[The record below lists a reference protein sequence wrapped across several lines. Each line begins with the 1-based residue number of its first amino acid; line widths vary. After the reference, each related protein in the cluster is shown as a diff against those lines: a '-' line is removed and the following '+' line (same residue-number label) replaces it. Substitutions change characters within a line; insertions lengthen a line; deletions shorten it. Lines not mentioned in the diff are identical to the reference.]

1 MNAITVCV
9 GYDDFLA
16 KTMPRNWRYFD
27 RWVIVTDYRDERT
40 AEVAGRYADVAEVL
54 RTDAFYY
61 FGARF
66 NKGLAI
72 EIALDHLGR
81 DGWILM
87 LDADIVLPK
96 LPEEHHGIP
105 GHLYGARR
113 RQVSKPSDWDGGYDW
128 SRFPLLP
135 EGELAGCF
143 HLVHGSDPILQSRP
157 WYGVNWKHA
166 GGYDSDLFHKY
177 PADKRRYVDFE
188 VLHLGEHGV
197 NWNGRATPRLDGSG
211 VDKTSEAQ
219 MLMRQIHNQRATA
232 GYRNEKIGG

>member
-16 KTMPRNWRYFD
+16 KTMPRNYAYFD
-27 RWVIVTDYRDERT
+27 RWVIVTDYKDDKT
-40 AEVAGRYADVAEVL
+40 AEVVSRYHNAELL

-87 LDADIVLPK
+87 LDADIVLP
-96 LPEEHHGIP
+96 ENADFSSVESGN
-105 GHLYGARR
+105 LYGAKR
-113 RQVSKPSDWDGGYDW
+113 RQVPRVAEWDGGYDW
-128 SRFPLLP
+128 GRFNILP

-143 HLVHGSDPILQSRP
+143 HLVHGSDPLLQTRP

-177 PADKRRYVDFE
+177 PADKRKFVPFH
-188 VLHLGEHGV
+188 VLHLGEHGM
-197 NWNGRATPRLDGSG
+197 NWHGRATPRLDGTG
-211 VDKTSEAQ
+211 EDKSDEAR
-219 MLMRQIHNQRATA
+219 MEMRRMHNQRATA